1 MGTLGCGKRI
11 MARTGGIAVEVK
23 IGVQHTPREIVLDS
37 AQSPGEV
44 EEIVRAALAGGDTVI
59 ALVDEKGRR
68 VIVPTRSVAYVEI
81 AEADHRR
88 VGFAVG
94 D

>member
-1 MGTLGCGKRI
+1 
-11 MARTGGIAVEVK
+11 VEVK

-37 AQSPGEV
+37 GQTPAEV
-44 EEIVRAALAGGDTVI
+44 EQAVREALRADDGLLSLI
-59 ALVDEKGRR
+59 DEKGRR
-68 VIVPTRSVAYVEI
+68 VLIPAKTVAYVEI

-94 D
+94 G

>member
-1 MGTLGCGKRI
+1 M
-11 MARTGGIAVEVK
+11 EVK
-23 IGVQHTPREIVLDS
+23 IGVQHTPREIVLES
-37 AQSPGEV
+37 TEGPAEV
-44 EEIVRAALAGGDTVI
+44 EDAVRAALSTPGGVLGLID
-59 ALVDEKGRR
+59 DKGRR
-68 VIVPTRSVAYVEI
+68 VLVPAAVLAYVEI